1 SKMIFFAVLLT
12 QGFAMEFTPYQSAE
26 QYKCGAF
33 LQRRIDDKTLSY
45 FYSSINNFVS
55 LLSTA
60 FPHEELL
67 NRQALTGDLNE
78 IRKSIETKYLDWWS
92 WQKGWLIAVCSLVSI
107 GIVFPI
113 FYLFYRCCV
122 CCWSSPSRK
131 QNTDSRYDGCKR
143 NFLNVVMMLLI
154 FFDVFAAATLL
165 ITGQYAEYGMEEL
178 PSRLN
183 YCIDDLNLYKRDTD
197 SRIRK
202 LLIDDYQMLNRTL
215 LTRLSD
221 AGLEVIQRVKK
232 LTGANTIDKLINIS
246 RSAEDIQNW
255 IDDIRTEIWKI
266 VDDYSQFE
274 VEFGRMRH
282 TLISELQLCL
292 HNEIESVKAVCHK
305 AEKSL
310 EAMTPPRLKV
320 DLGVISLNA
329 DEALQQIR
337 RINVPQLLDSAV
349 QHFTDMQNKLQIEIN
364 KKVHSSQ
371 TILKRIA
378 DDLFVTAET
387 ISIQIRQINFDVLYD
402 LVAHATDPKWSV
414 TANIMHYSRP
424 FLLVV
429 TSIFMLIAFCFLFG
443 LFYGVCGRRPTFY
456 NDDCCVRSTGGRF
469 YSCGI
474 WLAMA
479 TFTALS
485 ILTASLLFT
494 VGNASDIACQTFR
507 DPLSRPDV
515 LSLVQRY
522 IEIVRSRWHSS
533 DGGDLLSLIGDLS
546 VVDLIRGCQRNETLY
561 EVFELDRKFQLKKLK
576 SLESEAYMKLERF
589 LNVTFTDLPTVEPFN
604 FIISKE
610 HFELLQQLSSVN
622 VSEIDH
628 IALSKINSTVSNM
641 DIEAK
646 AKVFESKLD
655 EVFGRPKAVS
665 SMLEQV
671 DEIGTRR
678 ARPLRLKLSALFAN
692 LTKLNKRQLRKMQV
706 PISSLIAKLQHSQ
719 ALLSE
724 NLQGNVE
731 KAAREQLVG
740 IFDNINQYIDH
751 VKFEVQH
758 DVSSCA
764 PIAAI
769 VSSSASALCD
779 HTVDPLN
786 GVWMSMLISLL
797 CITGMLTFST
807 SLVRLY
813 SNMHSYPKFVLEMP
827 QNQHLVSS
835 FITDTY
841 ETRHKP
847 FYTNYSCM
855 DNYQRTLR

>member
-1 SKMIFFAVLLT
+1 MIFFAVLLT
-12 QGFAMEFTPYQSAE
+12 QSFAMEFTPYHSAE

-55 LLSTA
+55 LLST
-60 FPHEELL
+60 
-67 NRQALTGDLNE
+67 
-78 IRKSIETKYLDWWS
+78 WWS
-92 WQKGWLIAVCSLVSI
+92 WQKGWLIAVCSLISI

-143 NFLNVVMMLLI
+143 NCLNVIM
-154 FFDVFAAATLL
+154 VFAAATLL

-183 YCIDDLNLYKRDTD
+183 YCIDDLNLYKRETD

-215 LTRLSD
+215 LIRLSD
-221 AGLEVIQRVKK
+221 AGHEVIQRVKK
-232 LTGANTIDKLINIS
+232 LTG
-246 RSAEDIQNW
+246 
-255 IDDIRTEIWKI
+255 
-266 VDDYSQFE
+266 
-274 VEFGRMRH
+274 VEFGRMRN
-282 TLISELQLCL
+282 TLINELQLCL

-320 DLGVISLNA
+320 DLVSTFLI
-329 DEALQQIR
+329 
-337 RINVPQLLDSAV
+337 
-349 QHFTDMQNKLQIEIN
+349 
-364 KKVHSSQ
+364 

-387 ISIQIRQINFDVLYD
+387 ISTQIRQVWNNQFRRALRFSCS
-402 LVAHATDPKWSV
+402 L
-414 TANIMHYSRP
+414 
-424 FLLVV
+424 V

-469 YSCGI
+469 YS
-474 WLAMA
+474 WL
-479 TFTALS
+479 LS
-485 ILTASLLFT
+485 FISFFLYIHLYSVTRNL
-494 VGNASDIACQTFR
+494 VGYGHVHCTIHPYS
-507 DPLSRPDV
+507 
-515 LSLVQRY
+515 
-522 IEIVRSRWHSS
+522 
-533 DGGDLLSLIGDLS
+533 LSLIYCWKCDLS

-561 EVFELDRKFQLKKLK
+561 EVFELDKKFQLKRLK
-576 SLESEAYMKLERF
+576 SFESEAYMKLERF
-589 LNVTFTDLPTVEPFN
+589 LNVTFTDLPAVEPFN
-604 FIISKE
+604 FIISEE

-628 IALSKINSTVSNM
+628 IALSKINSTISNM

-655 EVFGRPKAVS
+655 AASGRPKAVS

-678 ARPLRLKLSALFAN
+678 ARPLRLKLNALFTN
-692 LTKLNKRQLRKMQV
+692 LTKLNKRLEKMQV

-724 NLQGNVE
+724 NLQENVE

-740 IFDNINQYIDH
+740 IFDNIDQYIDH
-751 VKFEVQH
+751 VRFEMQH

-769 VSSSASALCD
+769 VSSSASAVCD
-779 HTVDPLN
+779 HTID
-786 GVWMSMLISLL
+786 
-797 CITGMLTFST
+797 T
-807 SLVRLY
+807 
-813 SNMHSYPKFVLEMP
+813 
-827 QNQHLVSS
+827 LVSS
-835 FITDTY
+835 YLAIVYFLKSKMGFQVNY
-841 ETRHKP
+841 EKTE
-847 FYTNYSCM
+847 YS
-855 DNYQRTLR
+855 